1 MSSSLEHVRRRWLA
15 LTIWSLVCVGL
26 FVYCWMD
33 QDFDDLS
40 GWIPIMYFVQ
50 LPVFVVAVQPGRAAP
65 ALLPKGWVVASAIAL
80 GLVTSYCVFLLVAVW
95 GSWIWHD
102 DFIDMRPIW
111 FGFLAWLVVFLS
123 TSVRFSLRLRRGA
136 HPRELRRGLYE
147 LVAAALLM
155 LGAVAITLYS
165 SISDAFF
172 GKQGVTREGVLL
184 LALPLLWTSPFWL
197 LLPRRERGGAPTAK
211 VL

>member
-1 MSSSLEHVRRRWLA
+1 MSSPLEHVRRRWLA
-15 LTIWSLVCVGL
+15 LSIWSLVCVGL

-33 QDFDDLS
+33 VDFDDLS

-50 LPVFVVAVQPGRAAP
+50 LPMFVTAVQPAQEAP
-65 ALLPKGWVVASAIAL
+65 ALLAKGWAVASAIAL
-80 GLVTSYCVFLLVAVW
+80 GLVTGYCVFLLVAVC
-95 GSWIWHD
+95 GSWIWHG
-102 DFIDMRPIW
+102 DFIELRPIW
-111 FGFLAWLVVFLS
+111 VGFVAWLTTLIA
-123 TSVRFSLRLRRGA
+123 TSVRFSRRLRRGA